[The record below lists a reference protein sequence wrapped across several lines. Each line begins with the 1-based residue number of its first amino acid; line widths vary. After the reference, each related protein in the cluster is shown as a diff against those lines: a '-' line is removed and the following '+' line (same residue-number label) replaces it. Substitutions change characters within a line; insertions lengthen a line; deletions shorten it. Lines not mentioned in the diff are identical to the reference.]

1 MIYTNTPR
9 TQVRRSISPSIS
21 NAHVQNLQDVQSDV
35 RSFNS
40 ITFLTLTREYHFTCY
55 HSSTFS
61 NRYCA
66 GLCVVSFFGMWA
78 AYHFFDYSKSGGEV
92 MVSDENDEERN
103 DDVETKSED
112 SLRDPLLN
120 EQKEKDDDV
129 TLNVKDDDFDLG
141 FKPVELVFKDLKYTV
156 TIPKT
161 GRDKVLLQN
170 INGYATPGRLTALMG
185 STGAGKSTLL
195 DVLAGRKNTGKIE
208 GTVTTNGFLKNDDVF
223 ATVCGYVEQVDI
235 HSPTSTVLE
244 ALNFSA
250 KLRLPSNVSPERR
263 DRFVQNWLRKLDL
276 TPIQHR
282 RIGSLDVP
290 GGLSIEQR
298 KRVTIGVELVANPS
312 VVFLDEPTSGLDS
325 RAAMIV
331 RDMMFERLHFHTLF
345 SLEIIYFNHNND
357 IHVSRK

>member
-1 MIYTNTPR
+1 
-9 TQVRRSISPSIS
+9 
-21 NAHVQNLQDVQSDV
+21 
-35 RSFNS
+35 
-40 ITFLTLTREYHFTCY
+40 
-55 HSSTFS
+55 
-61 NRYCA
+61 
-66 GLCVVSFFGMWA
+66 MWG

-92 MVSDENDEERN
+92 MVSDGDEGND
-103 DDVETKSED
+103 DPACDVETKSED

-120 EQKEKDDDV
+120 EQKEKDDV
-129 TLNVKDDDFDLG
+129 TLNVKDEIYDFDLG

-263 DRFVQNWLRKLDL
+263 DRFVRNWLRKLDL

-312 VVFLDEPTSGLDS
+312 VVCLDEPTSGLDS

-331 RDMMFERLHFHTLF
+331 LKALRTIAKSGRSVICTSKFDTHT
-345 SLEIIYFNHNND
+345 
-357 IHVSRK
+357 